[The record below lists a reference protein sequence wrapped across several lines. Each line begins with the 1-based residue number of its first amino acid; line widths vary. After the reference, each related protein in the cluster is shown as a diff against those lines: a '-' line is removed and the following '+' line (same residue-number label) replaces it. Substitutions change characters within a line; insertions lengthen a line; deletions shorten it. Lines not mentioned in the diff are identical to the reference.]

1 MSAHSPLPSPPLDT
15 SASGKLIVA
24 IQELSLARDLGRI
37 MEIVRRVARQLTGSD
52 GATFVLRDGDKCH
65 YADEDAIEPLWKGK
79 RFPLAACISGWVML
93 NREAAVIEDIYQ
105 DPRIPVEAYRPTFVR
120 SLVMVPIRK
129 ESPIAAIGNYWARPH
144 RATDEELRLLQA
156 LADST
161 SVAMENV
168 AVHAELERRV
178 ELRTRELEVAN
189 RELESFAYSVSHDL
203 QSPLRAMLGY
213 GAMLRDD
220 YGDMLPK
227 EGLAYL
233 AQMKEAGNR
242 MGTLIQDILKLARLP
257 EGCAEKSEVDLSVMA
272 REVSDR
278 LAAEHAQRT
287 VRVEVQEGG
296 VALCDAGLMRIVL
309 ENLLGNAWKFTAR
322 AREPRIEFGFADG
335 PGGREFFVRD
345 NGAGFDSR
353 HVRRLFN
360 PFQRLHAQG
369 EFSGS
374 GIGLA
379 TVRRIV
385 VKHGG
390 EVRAV
395 GRVNEGATFF
405 FTLPNDTGARS
416 GM

>member
-1 MSAHSPLPSPPLDT
+1 MNPCLNPETTPSDC
-15 SASGKLIVA
+15 LIAA
-24 IQELSLARDLGRI
+24 IQELSLARDLPRI
-37 MEIVRRVARQLTGSD
+37 MEIVRRVARKLAGSD

-65 YADEDAIEPLWKGK
+65 YADEDAIAPLWKGL
-79 RFPLAACISGWVML
+79 RFPMSACISGWVMI
-93 NREAAVIEDIYQ
+93 NKQPAVIEDIFD

-129 ESPIAAIGNYWARPH
+129 EAPIAAIGNYWARPH
-144 RATDEELRLLQA
+144 RATEEELRLLQA

-168 AVHAELERRV
+168 EVYAELERRV

-213 GAMLRDD
+213 AGMLRDD
-220 YGDMLPK
+220 HGDKLPE
-227 EGLAYL
+227 EGLDYL
-233 AQMKEAGNR
+233 RQMKEAGNR
-242 MGTLIQDILKLARLP
+242 MGTLIRDILKLARLP
-257 EGCAEKSEVDLSVMA
+257 DGQAMKEEVDLSALA
-272 REVSDR
+272 REVAGR
-278 LAAEHAQRT
+278 LVADHPTRN
-287 VRVEVQEGG
+287 VQVDIQPG
-296 VALCDAGLMRIVL
+296 VMAHCDPGLMRIVL
-309 ENLLGNAWKFTAR
+309 ENLLGNAWKFTVR
-322 AREPRIEFGFADG
+322 AKDALIEFGCTDEPDG
-335 PGGREFFVRD
+335 RRYFVRD
-345 NGAGFDSR
+345 NGAGFDER
-353 HVRRLFN
+353 QVNRLFN

-379 TVRRIV
+379 TVRRVV

-395 GRVNEGATFF
+395 GRVNEGATFS
-405 FTLPNDTGARS
+405 FTLPA
-416 GM
+416 